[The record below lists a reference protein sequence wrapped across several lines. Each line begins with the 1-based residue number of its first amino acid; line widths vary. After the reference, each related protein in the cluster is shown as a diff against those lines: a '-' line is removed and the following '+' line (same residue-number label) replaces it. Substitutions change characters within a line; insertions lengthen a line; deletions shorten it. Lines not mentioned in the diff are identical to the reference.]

1 MYTLITG
8 ATTAIAYKVKNSL
21 ADENIIL
28 GDYAELPSTML
39 SKTMIQLPNPA
50 SPSYAHQMLALCLDK
65 EIDHIFALKD
75 DERSQLN
82 SAKQLF
88 VEYGI
93 TIMANSGYEP
103 LTMN

>member
-8 ATTAIAYKVKNSL
+8 ATTSMAYKVRNSL
-21 ADENIIL
+21 AAENIIL

-65 EIDHIFALKD
+65 EIDQVYALKA
-75 DERSQLN
+75 EEITHLTT
-82 SAKQLF
+82 AAQLF
-88 VEYGI
+88 SEYGI
-93 TIMANSGYEP
+93 AIKPNSGHE
-103 LTMN
+103 L